1 MSFLTFPLHA
11 FTGCLLRIHVIC
23 KSLNRNW
30 LSNPTWESSN
40 WLSQK
45 EKLEMNA
52 WLISLICS
60 ISLICY
66 RWKSLTIPSTPSKLK
81 CGILVWDIK
90 KKYWKWLSPGPFPS
104 PKKEHQSKIESR
116 SFDHWGI
123 SSIGGAPALHV
134 HAGVTGR
141 GARTLKVLHNSIE
154 EQLFSWKGSIFV
166 NLLSQAWHCS
176 ATG

>member
-81 CGILVWDIK
+81 CGILVWEIK
-90 KKYWKWLSPGPFPS
+90 KKYWKSLSPPPLPL
-104 PKKEHQSKIESR
+104 PKERASVQNWEQKLRPLGSKLSWWSARFAYACRSYRDRCPDSR
-116 SFDHWGI
+116 S
-123 SSIGGAPALHV
+123 PP
-134 HAGVTGR
+134 
-141 GARTLKVLHNSIE
+141 
-154 EQLFSWKGSIFV
+154 Q
-166 NLLSQAWHCS
+166 
-176 ATG
+176 